1 MVGIWWGCGGDAVSH
16 QGMWWHRENMVAQ
29 RVSDGSSGNGVAQ

>member
-1 MVGIWWGCGGDAVSH
+1 VVAH

-29 RVSDGSSGNGVAQ
+29 REYGGSSGNVVA